1 MPTALAVELTPQAAA
16 QERLRRKAAR
26 DSLTAFASQIDI
38 PGKPIQ
44 GQEDRFGVIE
54 TPLVAHHELLC
65 RALQACIEKPGGRLM
80 VLMPPGSAKS
90 TYMSVVTP
98 TWIMGRQPRYQV
110 ILTSYGDEL
119 AIKHARRARQIVQS
133 KRFAEIF
140 DIELAKGQTAADQW
154 KLTNESEYMAS
165 GILAGLTGNR
175 GDLLLVDD
183 PLRGREAA
191 ESQTQRDK
199 VWDAYQDDARSRLKP
214 GGSRAMTLTRWHED
228 DPAGRLLPKDWAGES
243 GPILCS
249 DGHVWQVICL
259 PALADRADDPL
270 GRSMGEGLWPEWFG
284 PGHWEEFKFPPRS
297 WLSLYQQK
305 PTSEQG
311 TFFKREWFE
320 PQRYEV
326 APEPQHLSIYLTGD
340 FAVTESDGDFTE
352 LAVWGVDHQDNVY
365 ALDWWYGQNTADV
378 WIRELLNRVDRFK
391 PLWFVGETGPI
402 RRAVEPY
409 LQKAMTE
416 RQLFVACEWLP
427 HGTANKE
434 ANARSFQALASVGK
448 VRFPRLAWAERAID
462 QLLRFPTGR
471 HDDVVDACS
480 LFGRMLERTWA
491 GPRPHHKKQVDWATA
506 ANQNAATLSISDWEP
521 NDGFRPYA

>member
-1 MPTALAVELTPQAAA
+1 VPTASASELTPQIAA
-16 QERLRRKAAR
+16 QELIRRKR
-26 DSLTAFASQIDI
+26 GRESLIAFAEQIDI
-38 PGKPIQ
+38 PGKPIV
-44 GQEDRFGVIE
+44 GTEDRFGVIE
-54 TPLVAHHELLC
+54 TPLVLHHRLIC
-65 RALQACIEKPGGRLM
+65 QAIQDAIDQEGGRAII
-80 VLMPPGSAKS
+80 LMPPGSAKS
-90 TYMSVVTP
+90 TYISVVAP
-98 TWIMGRQPRYQV
+98 VWAMGRTPRFQV

-119 AIKHARRARQIVQS
+119 AIKHSRRARQIAAS
-133 KRFAEIF
+133 PRFRDIF
-140 DIELAKGQTAADQW
+140 SMGLAGGQTASDQW
-154 KLTNESEYMAS
+154 KLENDSEYMAS

-175 GDLLLVDD
+175 GDLLIIDD

-214 GGSRAMTLTRWHED
+214 GGSRVMMLTRWHED
-228 DPAGRLLPKDWAGES
+228 DPAGRLLPKGWAGES

-249 DGHVWQVICL
+249 DGHVWNVICI
-259 PALADRADDPL
+259 PALADRQDDPL
-270 GRSMGEGLWPEWFG
+270 GRQMGEGLWPEWFG
-284 PGHWEEFKFPPRS
+284 QGHWEEFKFPPRS

-320 PQRYEV
+320 PQRYDL
-326 APEPQHLSIYLTGD
+326 APPAGELSIYLTGD

-352 LAVWGVDHQDNVY
+352 LGVWGVDHLDNVY
-365 ALDWWYGQNTADV
+365 ALDWWFGQNTAEV
-378 WIRELLNRVDRFK
+378 WIRELLNRVERFK

-409 LQKAMTE
+409 LMKAMTD
-416 RQLFVACEWLP
+416 RSLYVACEWLP

-448 VRFPRLAWAERAID
+448 VRFPRTAWAEHVID

-471 HDDVVDACS
+471 HDDAVDACS
-480 LFGRMLERTWA
+480 LFGRMLEKTWG
-491 GPRPHHKKQVDWATA
+491 GPRPIEKKPLDWDRIAT
-506 ANQNAATLSISDWEP
+506 TISIADLEP